1 MRRTTQLFGVLG
13 LVLLLAACSEPHFMT
28 DTSYRRRVE
37 QDFLQKQALMTQGG
51 FFSIFNS
58 DLPVY
63 EREALEF
70 LYAYMPLADITD
82 YPGEFHLMNVRAS
95 RRAAGEMPWGRDIPE
110 DVFRH
115 FVLPV
120 REQRASGQRACRLL
134 RGIER
139 PGEISFFAGCHFGS
153 ESLVP

>member
-13 LVLLLAACSEPHFMT
+13 LVLLLAACSEQQFMT
-28 DTSYRRRVE
+28 DTSYRCRVE

-58 DLPVY
+58 YLPVY
-63 EREALEF
+63 ERDALEF

-95 RRAAGEMPWGRDIPE
+95 RRAAGEMPWEGIFPKMY
-110 DVFRH
+110 FGIL
-115 FVLPV
+115 F
-120 REQRASGQRACRLL
+120 CR
-134 RGIER
+134 
-139 PGEISFFAGCHFGS
+139 C
-153 ESLVP
+153 V

>member
-1 MRRTTQLFGVLG
+1 MKRTTQLFGVLG

-82 YPGEFHLMNVRAS
+82 YPGEFHLM
-95 RRAAGEMPWGRDIPE
+95 
-110 DVFRH
+110 
-115 FVLPV
+115 L
-120 REQRASGQRACRLL
+120 
-134 RGIER
+134 
-139 PGEISFFAGCHFGS
+139 
-153 ESLVP
+153 SLIHI

>member
-37 QDFLQKQALMTQGG
+37 QDFLQKQALMTQGD

-82 YPGEFHLMNVRAS
+82 YPALGEGYS
-95 RRAAGEMPWGRDIPE
+95 RRCIPAFCSAGAC
-110 DVFRH
+110 
-115 FVLPV
+115 
-120 REQRASGQRACRLL
+120 EQRASGQRACRLL